1 VPWGRHVG
9 LFYETKQDL
18 LEICRPFLQAGLE
31 GNEGCVWVI
40 AAPLT
45 EQEAWAALRDTVP
58 ALEQYRAEQR
68 IEILRSQ
75 TWYFTG
81 DSPDLQKVARGWE
94 DRLADA
100 LRRGHEGLR
109 VAASAPR
116 LDAKDW
122 ADFFDYEARLNAYLA
137 DKAML
142 LLCFYPVPAGRAA
155 DVSRTHPST
164 VRKRHGE
171 WEASGAPD

>member
-31 GNEGCVWVI
+31 SNEGCVWVI

-45 EQEAWAALRDTVP
+45 EQEAWAALRDAVP
-58 ALEQYRAEQR
+58 

-75 TWYFTG
+75 TWHFTG

-122 ADFFDYEARLNAYLA
+122 A
-137 DKAML
+137 
-142 LLCFYPVPAGRAA
+142 PT
-155 DVSRTHPST
+155 SST
-164 VRKRHGE
+164 TRRG
-171 WEASGAPD
+171 